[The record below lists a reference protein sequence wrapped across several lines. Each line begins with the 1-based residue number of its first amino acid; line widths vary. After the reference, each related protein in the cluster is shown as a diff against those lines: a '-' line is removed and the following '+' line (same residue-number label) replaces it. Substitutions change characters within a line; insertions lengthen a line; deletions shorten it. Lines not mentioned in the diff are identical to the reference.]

1 MAAAVACALKL
12 RCLDMRTRIMNR
24 TILVVE
30 DDERIADMVC
40 KYLAHESFAYK
51 VATTG
56 PEALSLFES
65 CRPDLVIL
73 DMMLPKMDGATVC
86 EKIRIISDVPI
97 IMVTALAE
105 DMHRLEGFA
114 KGADD
119 YICKP
124 FNPRELMARIKAV
137 LRRAG
142 SSPRTLNY
150 GKIHMNLDERV
161 VKLDNDVMTLT
172 QIEFGLLEMFLT
184 NPSRAFSR
192 EELLEGSH
200 MEYSESCLRS
210 IDFHIKNLRRKINVN
225 PETQFIKAVYGFG
238 YRFC

>member
-1 MAAAVACALKL
+1 
-12 RCLDMRTRIMNR
+12 MNK
-24 TILVVE
+24 TVLVVE
-30 DDERIADMVC
+30 DDERIADIVC
-40 KYLAHESFAYK
+40 KYLAHEAFSHK

-56 PEALSLFES
+56 PEALILFES
-65 CRPDLVIL
+65 CRPDLVVL

-86 EKIRIISDVPI
+86 EKIRAISDVPI

-137 LRRAG
+137 LRRSG
-142 SSPRTLNY
+142 SNTRTLAHGN
-150 GKIHMNLDERV
+150 IQMHLDERV
-161 VKLDNDVMTLT
+161 VKLDNEIITLT
-172 QIEFGLLEMFLT
+172 QIEFGLLEMFLA

-210 IDFHIKNLRRKINVN
+210 IDFHIKNLRRKINIH
-225 PETQFIKAVYGFG
+225 PENQYIKAVYGFG
-238 YRFC
+238 YRFS

>member
-1 MAAAVACALKL
+1 
-12 RCLDMRTRIMNR
+12 
-24 TILVVE
+24 
-30 DDERIADMVC
+30 
-40 KYLAHESFAYK
+40 
-51 VATTG
+51 
-56 PEALSLFES
+56 
-65 CRPDLVIL
+65 
-73 DMMLPKMDGATVC
+73 MMLPKMDGATVC